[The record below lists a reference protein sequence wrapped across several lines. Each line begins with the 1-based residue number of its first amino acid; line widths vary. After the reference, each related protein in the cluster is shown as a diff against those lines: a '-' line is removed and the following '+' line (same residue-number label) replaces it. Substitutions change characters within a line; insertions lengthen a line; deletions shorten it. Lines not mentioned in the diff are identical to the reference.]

1 MNKEEVITLTYKLGL
16 TALGVGSLI
25 LGRRY
30 YESYKSHKIANECVE
45 SLKNAYDNCF
55 LIGRTIDPDCDG
67 KELVIGVG
75 GKNNPNNI
83 ISNQGIKL
91 GEFSKIKRL
100 NSFYKVDNGLVYNFE
115 ENTSLILTKKPE
127 TNKVMFAFQTPEK
140 TIVKEMNENILKN
153 FKTIG
158 MSSSELDKIA
168 ELK

>member
-1 MNKEEVITLTYKLGL
+1 M
-16 TALGVGSLI
+16 
-25 LGRRY
+25 
-30 YESYKSHKIANECVE
+30 
-45 SLKNAYDNCF
+45 
-55 LIGRTIDPDCDG
+55 
-67 KELVIGVG
+67 G